1 MTTLNHLLDAS
12 AAENGGRACLVT
24 FTETVTFAQLR
35 ERVLKTAAGFAAA
48 GIKKGDC
55 VAIVHR
61 NSPYFVEAYFG
72 LSRLGAVAVPI
83 NFMVQKADEL
93 AYMLNDCRAVG
104 VVTQKEFT
112 KGVKGAVE
120 KTPTVKQV
128 WITDETGAASGD
140 GAVPDVSVEEGD
152 VAGILYTSGTTGNP
166 KGVMLTHRNL
176 VTNCDA
182 SIVKMKLSRKDTAL
196 CILPM
201 FHSFAWTANV
211 LIALR
216 LGAKLIISPAIAPA
230 KPWLKMMGSH
240 GVRLFSAVPQVY
252 AVLAKEACGL
262 KGLVLK
268 YWFFRR
274 VRLAVS
280 GAAPLTPAVRDA
292 FEGAF
297 NLKILEGF
305 GLTETS
311 PVATINPPENPKR
324 ASVGTP
330 ITGVQVKIIGENEES
345 LSAGQEGEIC
355 IKGDNVMKGYFN
367 LPEATKAAFTKD
379 GWFKSGDVGVLDED
393 GYLAI
398 RDRMKDMII
407 VKGLKVFSAQVE
419 AVLVEHPAVEEAAVI
434 GVPDETGDEQIKA
447 FFVIKK
453 GAVVDKPALM
463 AFCRQKLDAYKRPRD
478 VEIVEALPKNA
489 LQKVL
494 KRQLRQQELAKRSA

>member
-1 MTTLNHLLDAS
+1 MKTLNDLLDR
-12 AAENGGRACLVT
+12 AAREDGHRAALVT
-24 FTETVTFAQLR
+24 LDETINYSELK
-35 ERVLKTAAGFAAA
+35 ERVMKAAAGFSAA
-48 GIKKGDC
+48 GVKKGDC

-61 NSPYFVEAYFG
+61 NSPYFVEAYFA
-72 LSRLGAVAVPI
+72 LARLGAIAVPI
-83 NFMVQKADEL
+83 NFMVQKAEEL
-93 AYMLNDCRAVG
+93 AYMFNDSRAVG
-104 VVTQKEFT
+104 VVTQKEFI
-112 KGVKGAVE
+112 KGVKGAVA
-120 KTPTVKQV
+120 KTPTIKNT
-128 WITDETGAASGD
+128 WITDDTGAPRGD
-140 GAVPDVSVEEGD
+140 GPVPTVAVEEGD
-152 VAGILYTSGTTGNP
+152 VAGILYTSGTTGSP

-176 VTNCDA
+176 VTNCEA
-182 SIVKMKLSRKDTAL
+182 SIAKMSLTRKDTGL

-211 LIALR
+211 LIMVR
-216 LGAKLIISPAIAPA
+216 LGGKLIVMSSITPA

-274 VRLAVS
+274 VRLCVS

-292 FEGAF
+292 FEKAF

-330 ITGVQVKIIGENEES
+330 IQGVQVKIIGENEES
-345 LSAGQEGEIC
+345 LPAGQEGEIC
-355 IKGDNVMKGYFN
+355 IKGDNIMKGYFN
-367 LPEATKAAFTKD
+367 LPDATAAAFTKD

-453 GAVVDKPALM
+453 GAVVDKAALM

-494 KRQLRQQELAKRSA
+494 KRQLRQQELAKRTA